1 MPLTGL
7 TLTGLTLT
15 LLTVPLNL
23 YGDRAG
29 RRGLEVSGK
38 LLASL
43 GFLLCALG
51 APQALTPTLT
61 SGLTPSALT
70 PSALTL
76 SALTL
81 SALGDAL
88 LLWRSDRALL
98 GGLGAFL
105 IAHLCYAGAAL
116 AWGPEGGLGGG
127 REWIALGALAGALAL
142 GAAVVRQLTP
152 RIPKELRAPSWAYM
166 CVISLMV
173 SACVGRGLGGA
184 WPLMAGALMFWGSDL
199 SVALDRFSQPQWATR
214 AWGIPLYYVA
224 QLTFALSLTLTP
236 PTP

>member
-105 IAHLCYAGAAL
+105 IAHLCF
-116 AWGPEGGLGGG
+116 
-127 REWIALGALAGALAL
+127 AGALAL